1 MLSFILAL
9 PDLGSM
15 VAFNAATS
23 IAAFGLY
30 FSFGAD
36 SPQKTTFLVHLLRL
50 SPVSSLTN
58 VSLGLPIALR
68 VIYPDRF
75 VQGPFYLGKFSYPI
89 AIVSTLWISF
99 MLIVLCLPEINP
111 VNSKTLNYAP
121 VALGVVVV
129 VYALGFWVISARK
142 WFVGPVKRIEGAC
155 HV

>member
-1 MLSFILAL
+1 MI
-9 PDLGSM
+9 
-15 VAFNAATS
+15 AFNAVTS

-36 SPQKTTFLVHLLRL
+36 SLFLSPNLAPPSSHFLVGAY
-50 SPVSSLTN
+50 

-75 VQGPFYLGKFSYPI
+75 ARGAFYLGKLSYPI

-99 MLIVLCLPEINP
+99 MLIAFCLPGLNP
-111 VNSKTLNYAP
+111 VDSKTLNYTS
-121 VALGVVVV
+121 VAFGVVL

-142 WFVGPVKRIEGAC
+142 WFKGPVKEIEGAC